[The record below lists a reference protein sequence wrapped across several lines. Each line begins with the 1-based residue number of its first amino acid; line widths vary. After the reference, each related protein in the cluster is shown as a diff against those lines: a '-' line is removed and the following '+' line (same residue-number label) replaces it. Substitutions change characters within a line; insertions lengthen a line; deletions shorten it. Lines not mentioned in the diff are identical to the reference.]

1 MERSKARTTKMQR
14 PFNHGLL
21 TCAVAYFLAL
31 LLAFV
36 LFSTL
41 FRGSYESIV
50 DTRGMLGFLTLG
62 LSDFSWWNNFYYLAL
77 LVPWISSFLVLTM
90 LLYRFGGGSGKR
102 LIFSGLSIF
111 VYYSAMW
118 LVFMVYG
125 IFFGWG
131 DMAYD
136 LIWLW
141 PICGFLVGVAA
152 SAIVEKVFC
161 A

>member
-1 MERSKARTTKMQR
+1 MQS
-14 PFNHGLL
+14 PIKYSFV
-21 TCAVAYFLAL
+21 TCAVAYLL
-31 LLAFV
+31 VSLLAFV

-41 FRGSYESIV
+41 FHGAYESII
-50 DTRGMLGFLTLG
+50 DNRGMLGFLTLG
-62 LSDFSWWNNFYYLAL
+62 LSDFSWWGNCYYLAL
-77 LVPWISSFLVLTM
+77 PVPWITSSLVLIV
-90 LLYRFGGGSGKR
+90 LLYGIGGRSTRR

-111 VYYSAMW
+111 VYYAAMW

-141 PICGFLVGVAA
+141 PICGFFVGVAV
-152 SAIVEKVFC
+152 SAIVEKVFRPE
-161 A
+161 AVKG